1 MMFPWG
7 RIAHSPVVGNQVAW
21 APMASEAVSSL
32 LPLGSVHGRQ
42 LQCVW
47 SWSDCSIKKAA
58 GQTGREIESGW
69 KKPGNSGMV
78 TASVVWLL
86 SPYHSLCRVWV
97 DDFGGWLLHR
107 LRSATIPDSM
117 VSLHVLTILAKHQ
130 GTPTRPSEIRSV
142 CGLRSLGVWMLP
154 CFFFLCP
161 WA

>member
-107 LRSATIPDSM
+107 LRSVPYLIAWFPCTCSQFLPSIRGH
-117 VSLHVLTILAKHQ
+117 LHDPQRLGQ
-130 GTPTRPSEIRSV
+130 
-142 CGLRSLGVWMLP
+142 CDGLRSLGVWMLP